1 MRVKWL
7 RNALLNIE
15 DEAAYLEKENAVAAS
30 QFVARI
36 FGAAQQLSKFPAMGR
51 PGRVAGTRE
60 LIVPGTKYI
69 IPYRVRNDAVEI
81 LRVFHTSR
89 KWPYRF

>member
-15 DEAAYLEKENAVAAS
+15 DEAAHLEKENAVAAS

-36 FGAAQQLSKFPAMGR
+36 FGAAQLSKFPAMGR